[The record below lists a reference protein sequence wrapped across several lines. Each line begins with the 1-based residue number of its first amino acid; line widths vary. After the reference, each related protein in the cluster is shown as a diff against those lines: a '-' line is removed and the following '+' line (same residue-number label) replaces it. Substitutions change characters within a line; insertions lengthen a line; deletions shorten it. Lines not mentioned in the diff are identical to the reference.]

1 MAPSGEKVKTNP
13 GARVLME
20 EVGALG
26 ISVDDCQ
33 KEGNRVAK
41 PGLFTHSLSPFISY
55 LWSPSMCQE
64 LYLGTGARAV
74 SMLEK
79 VPVFMQL
86 PRQGEDTFLNKMEI

>member
-41 PGLFTHSLSPFISY
+41 TRPIYSFTFSIH
-55 LWSPSMCQE
+55 
-64 LYLGTGARAV
+64 
-74 SMLEK
+74 
-79 VPVFMQL
+79 QL
-86 PRQGEDTFLNKMEI
+86 LMEP